1 MLHIVPGGGDLRLPT
16 DSLKGVK
23 SPPAARAERGSPE
36 HRLARADLLY
46 LFLLASIWGT
56 SFLSIKVSLRGFSP
70 VQNTVLR
77 MWLGALALLAFSL
90 IRRSRLPREPIVWVH
105 LTALAAVANVV
116 PYFMFA
122 LAEER
127 IDSAIAGVLNATTP
141 MWTAVIAFSIGS
153 ERVGG
158 RKLAGLILGFAGAV
172 VIFEPWNSGSQVATW
187 SGVACL
193 VAAACYGVGF
203 VYAAHHLRGR
213 GLTPLSLSAGQ
224 VSASALLSLLLIP
237 FMGWPEPEFRA
248 DAVVAIL
255 ALGILGTGIA
265 YVINFRL
272 IANRGAS
279 GAALV
284 TYLIPVVAV
293 IVGAVT
299 LRERIELNVIVGAA
313 VVLAGVGL
321 IRSDSG

>member
-1 MLHIVPGGGDLRLPT
+1 M
-16 DSLKGVK
+16 
-23 SPPAARAERGSPE
+23 PAARAERGSPE

-56 SFLSIKVSLRGFSP
+56 SFLSIKVSLRSFSP
-70 VQNTVLR
+70 VQNTVFRL
-77 MWLGALALLAFSL
+77 WLGALALLSYSL

-105 LTALAAVANVV
+105 LTALAAVANLV

-122 LAEER
+122 LAEQR

-141 MWTAVIAFSIGS
+141 MWTALIAFTIGS

-158 RKLAGLILGFAGAV
+158 RKLAGLLLGFAGAV
-172 VIFEPWNSGSQVATW
+172 VIFEPWNSASQVATW

-193 VAAACYGVGF
+193 VAAACYGMGF
-203 VYAAHHLRGR
+203 VYAARNLRGR

-237 FMGWPEPEFRA
+237 FLGWPDPVLRA
-248 DAVVAIL
+248 DALVAML
-255 ALGILGTGIA
+255 ALGVLGTGIA

-299 LRERIELNVIVGAA
+299 LGESVEVNVIAGAA

-321 IRSDSG
+321 IRSDLG